1 MQANIKLGRIFGI
14 EVGLHYSW
22 LIIALLVTL
31 SLRGQFQAAN
41 PQWGV
46 AVIWATAIA
55 TALLFFASIVAHEL
69 SHAAVAKANGLP
81 VKAITLFALGGVAL
95 IEKEAKDAKTE
106 FWLGIVGP
114 IASVVI
120 GFTCLV
126 LMMALGW
133 APSIAPET
141 PLAAM
146 LMWLGVINIVL
157 AIFNMIPGFPM
168 DGGRVLRAVVWWVTG
183 DPVRA
188 TRIATRAGSVVGFGL
203 IIFGIFRFFGGAG
216 FDGLWLV
223 FIGWFLL
230 DAARASR
237 AQLETSESLRGVR
250 VGDVMTPNCPVIDSR
265 SNLQTFVHD
274 HLLRTGHRC
283 FVVEEQGR
291 ITGIITPHQLKGF
304 ERAKWPYTSVD
315 AVMLPLERL
324 HTVDPHTLVT
334 EALEMMGR
342 EDVNQLPVVRDGSV
356 AGIISRGDVLRLL
369 QTRAELQTIRS
380 G

>member
-304 ERAKWPYTSVD
+304 ERAKWPYTTVD

>member
-1 MQANIKLGRIFGI
+1 M
-14 EVGLHYSW
+14 
-22 LIIALLVTL
+22 
-31 SLRGQFQAAN
+31 
-41 PQWGV
+41 
-46 AVIWATAIA
+46 
-55 TALLFFASIVAHEL
+55 
-69 SHAAVAKANGLP
+69 
-81 VKAITLFALGGVAL
+81 
-95 IEKEAKDAKTE
+95 
-106 FWLGIVGP
+106 
-114 IASVVI
+114 
-120 GFTCLV
+120 
-126 LMMALGW
+126 
-133 APSIAPET
+133 
-141 PLAAM
+141 
-146 LMWLGVINIVL
+146 
-157 AIFNMIPGFPM
+157 
-168 DGGRVLRAVVWWVTG
+168 
-183 DPVRA
+183 
-188 TRIATRAGSVVGFGL
+188 
-203 IIFGIFRFFGGAG
+203 
-216 FDGLWLV
+216 
-223 FIGWFLL
+223 
-230 DAARASR
+230 AARASR